1 VFVAPAC
8 REHMAAN
15 IRTFLGR
22 GKCRPPFQRRTL
34 PIHAMV
40 EDSRSYT
47 NGVRRLR
54 RARETPYNGEA
65 MIQIESISKAFGPQV
80 VFAQAT
86 AYLQAKT
93 RVGLVGPNGSGK
105 TTLLRLINA
114 EETPDSGTIRMPG
127 GLRVGYLPQ
136 ELEQD
141 PNLSVL
147 EAVHRG
153 RYPEHEAKRILA
165 GLGFTEGDYD
175 RALLSLSGGYR
186 MRVALAHL
194 LLTAPDVLMLD
205 EPTNHL
211 DAGTQAWFEQF
222 LLRSRQT
229 VLAVSH
235 DTAFLNRIV
244 THIWEIHRQ
253 TIRTYTGNYDRYLA
267 TRRAREEQLEAAA
280 QAQEREMARVQRF
293 VDRFRAKAT
302 KARQVQSRLKQ
313 LERVQQIERERDP
326 KRIRFHFPKPA
337 PSGRLVFDLQE
348 VGKSYGAT
356 TVYRTLEFR
365 VERGQRVALLGE
377 NGAGKSTL
385 LKILAGVLPIDHG
398 ERQVGYGVSLHY
410 FAQHQA
416 DVLTPAHTVLDSLQ
430 EVAPH
435 ADLPWLRAVA
445 GTFLFHGDDQ
455 FKPIGVL
462 SGGERS
468 RVALARMLLN
478 PANTL
483 LLDEPTNHL
492 DPASVDVLTDALLD
506 FPGTIVFIS
515 HDPIFLTRMATR
527 VVEIEDGRALDYP
540 GDYEYYLWKQELELV
555 EDTDE
560 DPKENRRN
568 GQPPARVKISKPI
581 PQESARRELVK
592 ALSRAERR
600 VVELEAAVAGM
611 EAQMRTR
618 DAELASA
625 ELYQDHERW
634 HALHLE
640 RQQWD
645 KALERLMEEW
655 ARQSET
661 VADSYRQLESFDQA
675 NPKASRLFRS

>member
-1 VFVAPAC
+1 MKPVGSSGIGAESASPNSEAHPSC
-8 REHMAAN
+8 
-15 IRTFLGR
+15 G
-22 GKCRPPFQRRTL
+22 G
-34 PIHAMV
+34 
-40 EDSRSYT
+40 
-47 NGVRRLR
+47 RLR
-54 RARETPYNGEA
+54 RAGATPYNDEA
-65 MIQIESISKAFGPQV
+65 MIQIDAVSKAFGPQV
-80 VFAQAT
+80 VFEQAT

-105 TTLLRLINA
+105 TTLLRLING
-114 EETPDSGTIRMPG
+114 EETPDRGTIRMPG

-147 EAVHRG
+147 EAAHRG

-175 RALLSLSGGYR
+175 RPLLSLSGGYR

-194 LLTAPDVLMLD
+194 LLMAPDLLMLD

-211 DAGTQAWFEQF
+211 DAETQAWFEQF
-222 LLRSRQT
+222 LLRSHQT
-229 VLAVSH
+229 VLVVSH

-244 THIWEIHRQ
+244 THVWDIYRHA
-253 TIRTYTGNYDRYLA
+253 IRTYTGNYERYLA

-280 QAQEREMARVQRF
+280 QAQEREIARVQRF

-313 LERVQQIERERDP
+313 LERVQQIERERDA
-326 KRIRFHFPKPA
+326 KRIRFHFPEPV
-337 PSGRLVFDLQE
+337 PSGRQVFDLKG
-348 VGKSYGAT
+348 VGKSYGAK
-356 TVYRTLEFR
+356 TVYRALDFR
-365 VERGQRVALLGE
+365 VERGQRVALLGD
-377 NGAGKSTL
+377 NGVGKSTL
-385 LKILAGVLPIDHG
+385 LKILAGVLSIDHG
-398 ERQVGYGVSLHY
+398 ERQVGYGVTLHY

-416 DVLTPAHTVLDSLQ
+416 DVLNPAHMVLDSLQ

-435 ADLPWLRAVA
+435 TNLPWLRAVA

-455 FKPIGVL
+455 FKPISVL

-506 FPGTIVFIS
+506 FPGTIIFIS
-515 HDPIFLTRMATR
+515 HDPVFLTRMATR
-527 VVEIEDGRALDYP
+527 VVEIDDGRALDYP
-540 GDYEYYLWKQELELV
+540 GDYAYYLWKQEQELEA
-555 EDTDE
+555 ETEADAE
-560 DPKENRRN
+560 ENRRN
-568 GQPPARVKISKPI
+568 GHPPARMRISKPG
-581 PQESARRELVK
+581 PQEPDRRELVK
-592 ALSRAERR
+592 GLDRAERR
-600 VVELEAAVAGM
+600 LTELEATIAEFEERIRARDQ
-611 EAQMRTR
+611 ELTR
-618 DAELASA
+618 ED
-625 ELYQDHERW
+625 LYQDHERW

-645 KALERLMEEW
+645 ADLEGLLEEW
-655 ARQSET
+655 TRRSAAIDEIRQQISPMT
-661 VADSYRQLESFDQA
+661 
-675 NPKASRLFRS
+675 PRSAPEYPPP

>member
-1 VFVAPAC
+1 MFVAPAS

-22 GKCRPPFQRRTL
+22 GKCRPPFQRHTL
-34 PIHAMV
+34 PIHATV

-47 NGVRRLR
+47 NGVGRLR
-54 RARETPYNGEA
+54 RARATPYNGGA
-65 MIQIESISKAFGPQV
+65 MIQIEAISKAFGPQV

-86 AYLQAKT
+86 AFLQAKT

-105 TTLLRLINA
+105 TTLLRLING
-114 EETPDSGTIRMPG
+114 EETLDSGIIRTPG

-147 EAVHRG
+147 EAAHRG
-153 RYPEHEAKRILA
+153 RYPEHEAKRILS

-175 RALLSLSGGYR
+175 RSLLSLSGGYR

-211 DAGTQAWFEQF
+211 DAETQAWFERF

-235 DTAFLNRIV
+235 DTAFLNRVV
-244 THIWEIHRQ
+244 THIWEIHRH
-253 TIRTYTGNYDRYLA
+253 TIRTYTGNYDRYLT

-280 QAQEREMARVQRF
+280 QAQEREIARVQRF

-313 LERVQQIERERDP
+313 LGRVQQIERERDP
-326 KRIRFHFPKPA
+326 KRIRFHFPEPA
-337 PSGRLVFDLQE
+337 PSGRLVFDLKGA
-348 VGKSYGAT
+348 GKSYGAK
-356 TVYRTLEFR
+356 TVYRALDFR
-365 VERGQRVALLGE
+365 VERGQRVALLGD

-385 LKILAGVLPIDHG
+385 LKMLAGVLPIDHG
-398 ERQVGYGVSLHY
+398 ERLVGYGVSLHY

-416 DVLTPAHTVLDSLQ
+416 DVLNPAHTVLDSLQ

-455 FKPIGVL
+455 FKAISVL

-478 PANTL
+478 PTNTL

-540 GDYEYYLWKQELELV
+540 GDYEYYLWKQELALE

-560 DPKENRRN
+560 DTKENRRN
-568 GQPPARVKISKPI
+568 GQPPARVKISKPV
-581 PQESARRELVK
+581 PQESDRRELVK

-600 VVELEAAVAGM
+600 VAELEAAVAAL

-661 VADSYRQLESFDQA
+661 VAESHRQLESFDQA

>member
-1 VFVAPAC
+1 
-8 REHMAAN
+8 
-15 IRTFLGR
+15 
-22 GKCRPPFQRRTL
+22 
-34 PIHAMV
+34 
-40 EDSRSYT
+40 
-47 NGVRRLR
+47 
-54 RARETPYNGEA
+54 
-65 MIQIESISKAFGPQV
+65 MIQIEAISKAFGPQV

-105 TTLLRLINA
+105 TTLLRLING
-114 EETPDSGTIRMPG
+114 EETPDSGTIRTSG
-127 GLRVGYLPQ
+127 RLRVGYLPQ

-141 PNLSVL
+141 PNLNVL
-147 EAVHRG
+147 EAAHRG
-153 RYPEHEAKRILA
+153 RHPEHEAKRLLS
-165 GLGFTEGDYD
+165 GLGFTEGDFD
-175 RALLSLSGGYR
+175 RSLLSLSGGYR

-194 LLTAPDVLMLD
+194 LLMAPDVLMLD

-211 DAGTQAWFEQF
+211 DAETQAWFEQF

-244 THIWEIHRQ
+244 THIWEIHQ
-253 TIRTYTGNYDRYLA
+253 HAIRTYTGNYERYLTA
-267 TRRAREEQLEAAA
+267 RRAREEQLEAAA
-280 QAQEREMARVQRF
+280 QAQEREIARVQRF

-313 LERVQQIERERDP
+313 LDRVQQIERERDP
-326 KRIRFHFPKPA
+326 KRIRFHFPEPS
-337 PSGRLVFDLQE
+337 PSGRMVFDLKG
-348 VGKSYGAT
+348 VGKSYGAK
-356 TVYRTLEFR
+356 TVYRALDFR
-365 VERGQRVALLGE
+365 VERGQRVALLGD
-377 NGAGKSTL
+377 NGVGKSTL
-385 LKILAGVLPIDHG
+385 LKMLAGVLPIDHG

-416 DVLTPAHTVLDSLQ
+416 DVLNPTHTVLDSLQ
-430 EVAPH
+430 EVSPH
-435 ADLPWLRAVA
+435 ANLPWLRAVA

-455 FKPIGVL
+455 FKPISVL

-515 HDPIFLTRMATR
+515 HDPVFLTRMTTR
-527 VVEIEDGRALDYP
+527 VVEIEDGRALDYI
-540 GDYEYYLWKQELELV
+540 GDYEYYLWKREQELEAEMDAEV
-555 EDTDE
+555 DE
-560 DPKENRRN
+560 GRRN
-568 GQPPARVKISKPI
+568 GNHIGRPPVGKPSSQG
-581 PQESARRELVK
+581 PDRRELVK
-592 ALSRAERR
+592 AVGRGERR
-600 VVELEAAVAGM
+600 VAELEAAVAAL
-611 EAQMRTR
+611 EERMRAR
-618 DAELASA
+618 DAELASGA
-625 ELYQDHERW
+625 LYQDHERW

-645 KALERLMEEW
+645 RDLERLLEEW
-655 ARQSET
+655 IKQSAERDRLQQQILAYDFKHGPERVKEPQGGARDLAAGQVDPPEHQPHET
-661 VADSYRQLESFDQA
+661 
-675 NPKASRLFRS
+675 NP

>member
-1 VFVAPAC
+1 
-8 REHMAAN
+8 
-15 IRTFLGR
+15 
-22 GKCRPPFQRRTL
+22 
-34 PIHAMV
+34 
-40 EDSRSYT
+40 
-47 NGVRRLR
+47 
-54 RARETPYNGEA
+54 
-65 MIQIESISKAFGPQV
+65 MIQIEAISKAFGPQV
-80 VFAQAT
+80 VFAEAT

-114 EETPDSGTIRMPG
+114 EETPDSGTIRTPG

-147 EAVHRG
+147 EGAHRG

-165 GLGFTEGDYD
+165 GLGFTESDYD
-175 RALLSLSGGYR
+175 RFLLSLSGGYR

-194 LLTAPDVLMLD
+194 LLMAPDVLMLD

-222 LLRSRQT
+222 LIRSRQT

-235 DTAFLNRIV
+235 DTAFLNRVV
-244 THIWEIHRQ
+244 THIWEIHRHA
-253 TIRTYTGNYDRYLA
+253 IRTYSGNYDRYLA
-267 TRRAREEQLEAAA
+267 TRRAREEQLEATA
-280 QAQEREMARVQRF
+280 QAQEREIARVQRF

-313 LERVQQIERERDP
+313 LNRIQQIERERDP
-326 KRIRFHFPKPA
+326 KRIRFHFPEPA
-337 PSGRLVFDLQE
+337 PSGRLVFDLQG
-348 VGKSYGAT
+348 VGKSYGAK

-398 ERQVGYGVSLHY
+398 VRQVGYGVSLHY

-416 DVLTPAHTVLDSLQ
+416 DVLNPAHTVLDALQ

-455 FKPIGVL
+455 FKTISVL

-478 PANTL
+478 PANML

-515 HDPIFLTRMATR
+515 HDPVFLSRMTTR
-527 VVEIEDGRALDYP
+527 VVEIEDGRALDYF
-540 GDYEYYLWKQELELV
+540 GDYEYYLWKQGRELED
-555 EDTDE
+555 ETDE
-560 DPKENRRN
+560 PSEENRRN
-568 GQPPARVKISKPI
+568 GQTPARAKISKPGL
-581 PQESARRELVK
+581 QEPDRRELVK

-600 VVELEAAVAGM
+600 VAELEAAVAAL

-625 ELYQDHERW
+625 EIYQDHERW

-645 KALERLMEEW
+645 KDLARLLEDW

-661 VADSYRQLESFDQA
+661 VADSHRQLASFDQA
-675 NPKASRLFRS
+675 NPKASHLFRA

>member
-1 VFVAPAC
+1 
-8 REHMAAN
+8 
-15 IRTFLGR
+15 
-22 GKCRPPFQRRTL
+22 
-34 PIHAMV
+34 
-40 EDSRSYT
+40 
-47 NGVRRLR
+47 
-54 RARETPYNGEA
+54 
-65 MIQIESISKAFGPQV
+65 MIQIEAISKAFGPQV
-80 VFAQAT
+80 VFSQAT
-86 AYLQAKT
+86 AYLQARA

-105 TTLLRLINA
+105 TTLLRMING
-114 EETPDSGTIRMPG
+114 EETLDSGAIRMPS

-141 PNLSVL
+141 PDLRVL
-147 EAVHRG
+147 EATHRG

-165 GLGFTEGDYD
+165 GLGLTEEDYD
-175 RALLSLSGGYR
+175 RPLLSLSGGYR

-194 LLTAPDVLMLD
+194 LLAAPDVLMLD

-222 LLRSRQT
+222 VLRSRAT
-229 VLAVSH
+229 VLVVSH

-253 TIRTYTGNYDRYLA
+253 TIRTYVGNYARYVE

-280 QAQEREMARVQRF
+280 QAQEHERARVQRF

-313 LERVQQIERERDP
+313 LERAQQIERERDP
-326 KRIRFHFPKPA
+326 KRIRFHFPEPA
-337 PSGRLVFDLQE
+337 PSGRLVFDLKG
-348 VGKSYGAT
+348 VGKSYGAK
-356 TVYRTLEFR
+356 TVYRALDFR
-365 VERGQRVALLGE
+365 VERGQRVALLGD
-377 NGAGKSTL
+377 NGVGKSTL
-385 LKILAGVLPIDHG
+385 LKILAGGLPIDHG
-398 ERQVGYGVSLHY
+398 ERRVGYGVTLHY

-416 DVLTPAHTVLDSLQ
+416 DVLNPAHTVLEALQ

-435 ADLPWLRAVA
+435 ADLAWLRAVA

-455 FKPIGVL
+455 FKPVSIL

-515 HDPIFLTRMATR
+515 HDPVFLTRVATR
-527 VVEIEDGRALDYP
+527 VVEIEGGEALDYP
-540 GDYEYYLWKQELELV
+540 GDYEYYLWKRAQELEA
-555 EDTDE
+555 DE
-560 DPKENRRN
+560 DAEEERRN
-568 GQPPARVKISKPI
+568 GHRTGRTRVSTPS
-581 PQESARRELVK
+581 PRALDRRELVK
-592 ALSRAERR
+592 ALSREERR
-600 VVELEAAVAGM
+600 MADMEAAIAELEAR
-611 EAQMRTR
+611 MRAR
-618 DAELASA
+618 DGELES
-625 ELYQDHERW
+625 EQLYQDHGRW

-640 RQQWD
+640 RQGWD
-645 KALERLMEEW
+645 KDLERLMEAW
-655 ARQSET
+655 ARQSEE
-661 VADSYRQLESFDQA
+661 VAELRRQVEALDQA
-675 NPKASRLFRS
+675 NPKASRFLPS

>member
-1 VFVAPAC
+1 V
-8 REHMAAN
+8 
-15 IRTFLGR
+15 R
-22 GKCRPPFQRRTL
+22 G
-34 PIHAMV
+34 
-40 EDSRSYT
+40 
-47 NGVRRLR
+47 
-54 RARETPYNGEA
+54 TPYNDGV
-65 MIQIESISKAFGPQV
+65 MIQIDAISKAFGPQV

-86 AYLQAKT
+86 AYLQAQT

-105 TTLLRLINA
+105 TTLLRMING
-114 EETPDSGTIRMPG
+114 EETPDGGTIRRPG

-141 PNLSVL
+141 PNLRVL
-147 EAVHRG
+147 EAAHGG
-153 RYPEHEAKRILA
+153 RYPEHEAKRILS
-165 GLGFTEGDYD
+165 GLGFAEEDYA
-175 RALLSLSGGYR
+175 RPLLSLSGGYR

-194 LLTAPDVLMLD
+194 LLAAPDVLMLD

-211 DAGTQAWFEQF
+211 DAQTQAWFEQF

-229 VLAVSH
+229 VLVVSH

-244 THIWEIHRQ
+244 THIWEIHRHG
-253 TIRTYTGNYDRYLA
+253 IRTYPGNYDRYLT
-267 TRRAREEQLEAAA
+267 TRHAREVQLEAAA

-313 LERVQQIERERDP
+313 LERIQQIERERDP
-326 KRIRFHFPKPA
+326 KRIRFHFPEPLA
-337 PSGRLVFDLQE
+337 SGRLVLE
-348 VGKSYGAT
+348 LKGVGKSYGT
-356 TVYRTLEFR
+356 KTVYRALDFH
-365 VERGQRVALLGE
+365 VERGQRVALLGD
-377 NGAGKSTL
+377 NGVGKSTL

-398 ERQVGYGVSLHY
+398 ERQVGYGVTLHY

-416 DVLTPAHTVLDSLQ
+416 DILNPTHSVLDALE

-445 GTFLFHGDDQ
+445 GTFLFQGDDQ
-455 FKPIGVL
+455 FKSISIL

-515 HDPIFLTRMATR
+515 HDPVFLTRMATR
-527 VVEIEDGRALDYP
+527 VVEIEAGRALDYP
-540 GDYEYYLWKQELELV
+540 GDYAYYLWKREQELDTATNGGAK
-555 EDTDE
+555 ED
-560 DPKENRRN
+560 RSN
-568 GQPPARVKISKPI
+568 GQPPMRIRGRKPGS
-581 PQESARRELVK
+581 QEPDRREMAK
-592 ALSRAERR
+592 ALDRAERR
-600 VVELEAAVAGM
+600 LAEIEVTIAGI
-611 EAQMRTR
+611 EERMRGR
-618 DAELASA
+618 DRELARQD
-625 ELYQDHERW
+625 LYQDHERW

-640 RQQWD
+640 RQRWD
-645 KALERLMEEW
+645 HDLERLMEAW

-661 VADSYRQLESFDQA
+661 VVELRRQLKALDYA
-675 NPKASRLFRS
+675 NPTAPSPAGRGSDLHRRDDTRG

>member
-1 VFVAPAC
+1 
-8 REHMAAN
+8 
-15 IRTFLGR
+15 
-22 GKCRPPFQRRTL
+22 
-34 PIHAMV
+34 
-40 EDSRSYT
+40 
-47 NGVRRLR
+47 
-54 RARETPYNGEA
+54 

-86 AYLQAKT
+86 AYLQAGT

-114 EETPDSGTIRMPG
+114 EETPDSGTIRMPR
-127 GLRVGYLPQ
+127 GLHVGYLPQ

-141 PNLSVL
+141 PNLRVL
-147 EAVHRG
+147 EAVHRC
-153 RYPEHEAKRILA
+153 RHPEHEAKRILA
-165 GLGFTEGDYD
+165 GLGFTEDDHG

-194 LLTAPDVLMLD
+194 LLAAPDVLMLD

-235 DTAFLNRIV
+235 DTAFLNRVV

-253 TIRTYTGNYDRYLA
+253 AIRTYAGNYDRYLA
-267 TRRAREEQLEAAA
+267 ARRAREEQLEAAA
-280 QAQEREMARVQRF
+280 QAQERQIAHVQRF
-293 VDRFRAKAT
+293 VERFRAKAT

-313 LERVQQIERERDP
+313 LDRIQQVERERDP
-326 KRIRFHFPKPA
+326 KRIRFHFPEPP
-337 PSGRLVFDLQE
+337 PSGRLVFDLQG
-348 VGKSYGAT
+348 VGKSYGAK
-356 TVYRTLEFR
+356 TVYRSLDFR
-365 VERGQRVALLGE
+365 VERGQRVALLGA

-410 FAQHQA
+410 FVQHQA
-416 DVLTPAHTVLDSLQ
+416 DVLNPAHTVLDSLQ

-455 FKPIGVL
+455 FKPISVL

-506 FPGTIVFIS
+506 FPGTFVFIS
-515 HDPIFLTRMATR
+515 HDPVFLTRMATR

-540 GDYEYYLWKQELELV
+540 GDYAYYLWKQERELE
-555 EDTDE
+555 EETGE
-560 DPKENRRN
+560 DPEKSRRD
-568 GQPPARVKISKPI
+568 GQPTAHARVNKPG
-581 PQESARRELVK
+581 PQGPDRRELVK
-592 ALSRAERR
+592 ALARAERR
-600 VVELEAAVAGM
+600 VAELEAAVAAL

-625 ELYQDHERW
+625 ELYQDYERW

-640 RQQWD
+640 RQRWD
-645 KALERLMEEW
+645 KDLERLMEEW
-655 ARQSET
+655 ARQSEV
-661 VADSYRQLESFDQA
+661 VADSHRQLEAFDQA
-675 NPKASRLFRS
+675 DQKAIRLFQS

>member
-1 VFVAPAC
+1 
-8 REHMAAN
+8 
-15 IRTFLGR
+15 
-22 GKCRPPFQRRTL
+22 
-34 PIHAMV
+34 
-40 EDSRSYT
+40 
-47 NGVRRLR
+47 
-54 RARETPYNGEA
+54 

-86 AYLQAKT
+86 ANLQAKT

-105 TTLLRLINA
+105 TTLLRLING
-114 EETPDSGTIRMPG
+114 EETPDSGTVRMPG

-141 PNLSVL
+141 PKLSVL
-147 EAVHRG
+147 EAAHRG
-153 RYPEHEAKRILA
+153 QYPEHEAKRILA
-165 GLGFTEGDYD
+165 GLGFAEGDYA

-211 DAGTQAWFEQF
+211 DAETQAWFEQF

-235 DTAFLNRIV
+235 DTAFLNRVV
-244 THIWEIHRQ
+244 THIWEIHRHA
-253 TIRTYTGNYDRYLA
+253 IRTYTGNYDRYLA

-280 QAQEREMARVQRF
+280 QAQEREIARVQRF

-313 LERVQQIERERDP
+313 LDRVQQIERERDP
-326 KRIRFHFPKPA
+326 KRIQFHFPEPA
-337 PSGRLVFDLQE
+337 PSGRLVFDLKG
-348 VGKSYGAT
+348 VGKSYGAK
-356 TVYRTLEFR
+356 TVYRSLEFR

-385 LKILAGVLPIDHG
+385 LKILAGVLPIDYG

-416 DVLTPAHTVLDSLQ
+416 DVLNQAHTVLDSLQ
-430 EVAPH
+430 EVAPQ

-455 FKPIGVL
+455 FKPISVL

-506 FPGTIVFIS
+506 FPGTLVFIS
-515 HDPIFLTRMATR
+515 HDPVFLTRMATR

-540 GDYEYYLWKQELELV
+540 GDYAYYLWKQERALAE
-555 EDTDE
+555 ETHAAPE
-560 DPKENRRN
+560 ESRRN
-568 GQPPARVKISKPI
+568 GQPSARAKVSKPS
-581 PQESARRELVK
+581 PQEPDRRELVK

-600 VVELEAAVAGM
+600 VVELEAAVAAL
-611 EAQMRTR
+611 EAQMRSR

-634 HALHLE
+634 HGLHLE

-645 KALERLMEEW
+645 KDLERLMEAW

-661 VADSYRQLESFDQA
+661 VADSHRQLESFDQA
-675 NPKASRLFRS
+675 QSQSKPHALAMIRQSSAILQLSLRTARTGWRHS

>member
-1 VFVAPAC
+1 
-8 REHMAAN
+8 
-15 IRTFLGR
+15 
-22 GKCRPPFQRRTL
+22 
-34 PIHAMV
+34 
-40 EDSRSYT
+40 
-47 NGVRRLR
+47 
-54 RARETPYNGEA
+54 
-65 MIQIESISKAFGPQV
+65 MIQIASISKAFGPQV

-86 AYLQAKT
+86 AYLQAGT

-114 EETPDSGTIRMPG
+114 EETPDSGMIRMPG

-141 PNLSVL
+141 PSLHVL

-153 RYPEHEAKRILA
+153 RHPEHEAKRILA
-165 GLGFTEGDYD
+165 GLGFTEDDHG

-194 LLTAPDVLMLD
+194 LLAAPDVLMLD

-211 DAGTQAWFEQF
+211 DAETQAWFEQF

-229 VLAVSH
+229 ALVVSH
-235 DTAFLNRIV
+235 DTAFLNRVV

-253 TIRTYTGNYDRYLA
+253 AIRTYTGNYDRYLT

-280 QAQEREMARVQRF
+280 RTQERQIARVQRF
-293 VDRFRAKAT
+293 VERFRAKAT

-313 LERVQQIERERDP
+313 VDRIQQVERERDP
-326 KRIRFHFPKPA
+326 KRIRFHFPEPV
-337 PSGRLVFDLQE
+337 PSGRLVFDLQG
-348 VGKSYGAT
+348 VGKSYGAK
-356 TVYRTLEFR
+356 TVYRGLDFR

-385 LKILAGVLPIDHG
+385 LKMLAGVLPIDHG

-416 DVLTPAHTVLDSLQ
+416 DVLNPAHTVLDSLQ

-455 FKPIGVL
+455 FKPISVL

-492 DPASVDVLTDALLD
+492 DPVSVDVLTDALLD
-506 FPGTIVFIS
+506 FPGTLVFIS
-515 HDPIFLTRMATR
+515 HDPVFLTRMATR
-527 VVEIEDGRALDYP
+527 VVEIEDGQALDFP
-540 GDYEYYLWKQELELV
+540 GDYAYYLWKQERELE
-555 EDTDE
+555 EEAGE
-560 DPKENRRN
+560 DPEKSHRN
-568 GQPPARVKISKPI
+568 GQPTAHARVKKPG
-581 PQESARRELVK
+581 PQEPDRRELVK

-600 VVELEAAVAGM
+600 VAELEAAVTAL

-640 RQQWD
+640 RQRWD
-645 KALERLMEEW
+645 KDLERLMEEW
-655 ARQSET
+655 ARQSEV
-661 VADSYRQLESFDQA
+661 VADSQRQLEAFDQA
-675 NPKASRLFRS
+675 NQKASRLFQS